1 MNLSVLSKRTTPT
14 SNQEIPWPFKNRA
27 VLLQT
32 DNIRGTT
39 GGPPVTYIRIKYCVL
54 NDDYS
59 WIFNS
64 DQTIS

>member
-1 MNLSVLSKRTTPT
+1 MNLDVLTERSTASGGTKL
-14 SNQEIPWPFKNRA
+14 PWAFKNRA

-39 GGPPVTYIRIKYCVL
+39 GGPPVSYIRIKYCVL